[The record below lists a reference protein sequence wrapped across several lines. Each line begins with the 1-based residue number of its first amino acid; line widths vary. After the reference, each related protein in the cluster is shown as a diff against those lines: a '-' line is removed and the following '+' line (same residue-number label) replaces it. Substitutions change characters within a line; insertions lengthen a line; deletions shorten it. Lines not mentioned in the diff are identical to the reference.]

1 MSADVLA
8 GANDL
13 LLQESTINAVS
24 RDQIYVF
31 NISPKSDSSVSM
43 PPGSPRGN
51 NHTGTQARMRNQYL
65 NRKDTK
71 NHPRYSKHEKG
82 LRTPPAASILFSEDI
97 HTRIRSQLR
106 NKHVNEEIETE
117 DHRYSKQRKGQ
128 KTPQA
133 SNFRI
138 LNIEDL
144 YLTGSPFPPCPTSS
158 IEDYDRAEG
167 RSYDIDLRHISTV
180 NTYSAQIGESE
191 SIFTAAMYE
200 GPAAYETWRQ
210 DFDFYANIR
219 HPNVLQLFGINAQGP
234 IYALIFYSDIIPLSL
249 FIRQCPPIAL
259 CYLQLRWIID
269 RGQAMDYLNEEIQIE
284 TLYMQT
290 RSGLL
295 CVGPM
300 GPCVDH
306 EDMLD
311 IVERCPHRGVQT
323 WSPQLRSA
331 EYSNEA
337 KVFRYIEEHLKDF
350 HKFVGQ
356 YRTPALRSAC
366 LSTHNCKS
374 YKMLGSVLD
383 ASSGHEVALFEL
395 SPDWEYRVHPWNTP
409 RDGSGYRLRCSK
421 DVYEDGWTR
430 YTFKPGTV
438 LSTSFQITYS
448 IGWYESFGNTLRAA
462 WLAQARYISLERQI
476 KPSNCVLLDHIA
488 FSLTFSLRNPVSVE
502 RPLYLFV
509 GPLDIR
515 SNSGSLESSRSI
527 NITPPVASYWSCDQ
541 SGESFHIEDRPI
553 LSQLSS
559 PTLYTSVGSQ
569 WKSYQY
575 KAIQDFQRLSNY
587 DCNSRSFAEIH
598 GFPKALVL
606 WPRKDS
612 SDEAIDGSPRARYEV
627 GLDLTSLE
635 VEIEKIHDSAS
646 VHDGQSTQPQ
656 GQVDSCGPSEC
667 LSLTNSQNNT
677 HIESVLAESES
688 LLLKDSFQ
696 PSTLNQDIS
705 IRTYDGEFDI
715 EASLLMDMGGLL
727 REKTDPSLEVP
738 IIQVSDYGSLLAPE
752 DDTDSPTSSLS
763 RLFEEPEDII
773 SISALC

>member
-8 GANDL
+8 GANEL

-31 NISPKSDSSVSM
+31 NISPRSDSSVSM
-43 PPGSPRGN
+43 LPGSPRGN
-51 NHTGTQARMRNQYL
+51 NHFRN
-65 NRKDTK
+65 
-71 NHPRYSKHEKG
+71 
-82 LRTPPAASILFSEDI
+82 
-97 HTRIRSQLR
+97 
-106 NKHVNEEIETE
+106 
-117 DHRYSKQRKGQ
+117 
-128 KTPQA
+128 
-133 SNFRI
+133 

-219 HPNVLQLFGINAQGP
+219 HPNVLQLFGITQGP

-269 RGQAMDYLNEEIQIE
+269 RGQAMDYLNEEIQACSTE
-284 TLYMQT
+284 NLYMQT

-323 WSPQLRSA
+323 WSPQLRST
-331 EYSNEA
+331 EYGNEN

-356 YRTPALRSAC
+356 YCTPALRSAC

-395 SPDWEYRVHPWNTP
+395 SPAWEYRVHSWNTP
-409 RDGSGYRLRCSK
+409 RNGSEYRLRCSK

-430 YTFKPGTV
+430 YTFEPGTV
-438 LSTSFQITYS
+438 LSTSFQIKYS

-515 SNSGSLESSRSI
+515 SISGSLESSCSI
-527 NITPPVASYWSCDQ
+527 NITPQVASYWSCDP
-541 SGESFHIEDRPI
+541 SGESFPIEDRPI
-553 LSQLSS
+553 LSQPVLRSTR
-559 PTLYTSVGSQ
+559 P
-569 WKSYQY
+569 
-575 KAIQDFQRLSNY
+575 NY

-606 WPRKDS
+606 WPRKDP
-612 SDEAIDGSPRARYEV
+612 SDEAIVGSPRTRYEV

-646 VHDGQSTQPQ
+646 VHDGQSAQPQ

-667 LSLTNSQNNT
+667 PSLTNSQNTT

-727 REKTDPSLEVP
+727 REKTDPSLVQEVP
-738 IIQVSDYGSLLAPE
+738 IIHVSDYGSLLAPE